1 MKNIGARKFSVVENF
16 LLLCYT
22 CKKTKESGR
31 NMIINK
37 KLNCGVRIVMEEIPY
52 VQSVSIGIW
61 VKAGSV
67 DETAKNSGISH
78 FIEHMLFKGTES
90 RSAKKIA
97 EDVDKIGGQIN
108 AFTGKEATC
117 YYLKTLAGNIDQAVD
132 ILLDMFLNSKFD
144 EEEMEKE
151 KRVVYEEIKMI
162 EDSPEDDAHDIIG
175 ELIFK
180 GNPLARPII
189 GTPKSLQGIMR
200 KDIKKYISREYA
212 RNNIVISVCGCFDI
226 DHACALFESKLTD
239 LSPEKDHKEF
249 AEADYKPS
257 YKVKVKDIEQSH
269 ICLGLKGLALDDDRY
284 YSLILLNNIMGG
296 SMSSRLFQNI
306 REEKGLAYSVYSMS
320 SSFSDTGYFNIYAG
334 VSHDKIKD
342 AVIGIQDEL
351 KQLKQSGV
359 TAEELQTAK
368 EQMKGSY
375 IFSLENVNG
384 RMFSIGKNMLLL
396 NRTYTP
402 EEVMASID
410 AVTLEDMREISELIT
425 DVHNYSG
432 VLIGRNKM
440 DLKKILQA

>member
-1 MKNIGARKFSVVENF
+1 MRQSRE
-16 LLLCYT
+16 T
-22 CKKTKESGR
+22 KTKKVVGI
-31 NMIINK
+31 MIVNK

-67 DETAKNSGISH
+67 DETARNSGISH
-78 FIEHMLFKGTES
+78 FIEHMLFKGTEN

-117 YYLKTLAGNIDQAVD
+117 YYLKTLANNIDKAAD
-132 ILLDMFLNSKFD
+132 ILIDMFINSKFD

-151 KRVVYEEIKMI
+151 KRVVCEEIKMI
-162 EDSPEDDAHDIIG
+162 EDSPEDYAHDIIS

-180 GNPLARPII
+180 GNPLAKSII
-189 GTPKSLQGIMR
+189 GTPKSLQGITR
-200 KDIKKYISREYA
+200 RAIKKYIGEEYT
-212 RNNIVISVCGCFDI
+212 RDNIVVSVCGSFDQ
-226 DHACALFESKLTD
+226 DHVCGLFDSKLMALNANKAPKYHD
-239 LSPEKDHKEF
+239 EIDYSPH
-249 AEADYKPS
+249 

-269 ICLGLKGLALDDDRY
+269 LCLGLKGLAIDDDRY
-284 YSLILLNNIMGG
+284 YPLMLLNNIMGG

-320 SSFSDTGYFNIYAG
+320 SSFSNTGYFNIYAG

-351 KQLKQSGV
+351 RLLEKDGV
-359 TAEELQTAK
+359 MPEELETAK

-384 RMFSIGKNMLLL
+384 RMFSNGKNILLL
-396 NRTYTP
+396 NKIYTP
-402 EEVMASID
+402 EEVLASID
-410 AVTLEDMREISELIT
+410 AVSPDDIRDISEMVT
-425 DVHNYSG
+425 DIRNYSG
-432 VLIGRNKM
+432 VLIGRIQV
-440 DLKKILQA
+440 DLKKIVQS

>member
-1 MKNIGARKFSVVENF
+1 
-16 LLLCYT
+16 
-22 CKKTKESGR
+22 
-31 NMIINK
+31 MIINK
-37 KLNCGVRIVMEEIPY
+37 KLNCGIRIVMEEIPY
-52 VQSVSIGIW
+52 VQSVSVGIW

-67 DETAKNSGISH
+67 DETVKNSGISH
-78 FIEHMLFKGTES
+78 FIEHMLFKGTEN

-117 YYLKTLAGNIDQAVD
+117 YYLKTLASNIDKAAD
-132 ILLDMFLNSKFD
+132 ILIDMFINSKFD

-180 GNPLARPII
+180 GNPLAKSII
-189 GTPKSLQGIMR
+189 GTPKSLQGITR
-200 KDIKKYISREYA
+200 KDIKKYIEQEYT
-212 RNNIVISVCGCFDI
+212 RDNIVISVCGSFDQ
-226 DHACALFESKLTD
+226 DHICELFDCKLMP
-239 LSPEKDHKEF
+239 L
-249 AEADYKPS
+249 ADNKAAKAHDEIGYKPS

-269 ICLGLKGLALDDDRY
+269 ICLGLKGLSLEDDRY
-284 YSLILLNNIMGG
+284 YSLVLLNNIMGG

-320 SSFSDTGYFNIYAG
+320 SSFSNTGYFNIYAG

-342 AVIGIQDEL
+342 ALIGIQDEL
-351 KQLKQSGV
+351 KLLKTSGV
-359 TAEELQTAK
+359 TEEELQTAK

-396 NRTYTP
+396 NRIYTP
-402 EEVMASID
+402 EEVMANID
-410 AVTLEDMREISELIT
+410 AVTMEDIKDISELIT
-425 DVHNYSG
+425 DFQNYSG
-432 VLIGRNKM
+432 VLIGRNKI
-440 DLKKILQA
+440 DLKKIIQS

>member
-1 MKNIGARKFSVVENF
+1 
-16 LLLCYT
+16 
-22 CKKTKESGR
+22 
-31 NMIINK
+31 MIINK
-37 KLNCGVRIVMEEIPY
+37 KLSCGVRIVMEEIPY

-78 FIEHMLFKGTES
+78 FIEHMLFKGTEN

-117 YYLKTLAGNIDQAVD
+117 YYLKTLATNIDQAAD
-132 ILLDMFLNSKFD
+132 ILIDMFINSKFD
-144 EEEMEKE
+144 EEEMAKE
-151 KRVVYEEIKMI
+151 KRVVCEEIKMI
-162 EDSPEDDAHDIIG
+162 EDSPEDDAHDIIS
-175 ELIFK
+175 ELVFK
-180 GNPLARPII
+180 GNPLAKSII
-189 GTPKSLQGIMR
+189 GTPKSLEGITR
-200 KDIKKYISREYA
+200 NAIKKYMGEEYT
-212 RNNIVISVCGCFDI
+212 RDNIVISICGSFDADHVCELFD
-226 DHACALFESKLTD
+226 CKLMALNSSKA
-239 LSPEKDHKEF
+239 PKEYS
-249 AEADYKPS
+249 EAPYKPG

-269 ICLGLKGLALDDDRY
+269 LCLGLKGLALDDDRY
-284 YSLILLNNIMGG
+284 YPLVLLNNIMGG

-334 VSHDKIKD
+334 VSHEKVRD

-351 KQLKQSGV
+351 KLLKAEGV
-359 TAEELQTAK
+359 TPEELQTAK

-396 NRTYTP
+396 DKIYSP
-402 EEVMASID
+402 EEVIASID
-410 AVTLEDMREISELIT
+410 AVTMEDIVNISEMIT
-425 DVHNYSG
+425 DIHNYSG
-432 VLIGRNKM
+432 VLIGKSKV
-440 DLKKILQA
+440 DLKKIVQS

>member
-1 MKNIGARKFSVVENF
+1 
-16 LLLCYT
+16 
-22 CKKTKESGR
+22 
-31 NMIINK
+31 MIINK

-78 FIEHMLFKGTES
+78 FIEHMLFKGTEN

-117 YYLKTLAGNIDQAVD
+117 YYLKTLASNIDKAAD
-132 ILLDMFLNSKFD
+132 ILVDMFINSKFD

-162 EDSPEDDAHDIIG
+162 EDSPEDDAHDIIS

-180 GNPLARPII
+180 GNPLAKSII
-189 GTPKSLQGIMR
+189 GTPKSLQGITQKVIR
-200 KDIKKYISREYA
+200 KYISEEYT
-212 RNNIVISVCGCFDI
+212 RDNIVVSVCGSFDP
-226 DHACALFESKLTD
+226 DHVCELFDCKLLALNAGKAPKEFES
-239 LSPEKDHKEF
+239 
-249 AEADYKPS
+249 ADYKPS

-269 ICLGLKGLALDDDRY
+269 ICLGLKGLALEDERY
-284 YSLILLNNIMGG
+284 YSLVLLNNIMGG

-320 SSFSDTGYFNIYAG
+320 SSFSNTGYFNIYAG
-334 VSHDKIKD
+334 VSHDRIKD

-351 KQLKQSGV
+351 KLLETEGV
-359 TAEELQTAK
+359 TLEELQTAK
-368 EQMKGSY
+368 EQLKGSY

-396 NRTYTP
+396 NKIYTP
-402 EEVMASID
+402 EEVMDSID
-410 AVTLEDMREISELIT
+410 AVSMDDIRAISELIT
-425 DVHNYSG
+425 DIHNYSG

-440 DLKKILQA
+440 DLKKIIQS